1 MIINV
6 FCSLYAAKTND
17 RYIMR
22 PYENGQL
29 YFILPFEIPS
39 QSPKEKALEADITY
53 PTASDSV
60 TMNMSVKSMIE
71 LSVDSFVFEGN
82 HRVVIRD
89 YEPFFVEP
97 EGKLWLHRFSLRFPL
112 NDLMQLFRGGAPL
125 KIVVCTQK
133 DKIEYGWTE
142 KEWKK
147 EQEWMNKILH
157 IIDNNRKIL
166 N

>member
-1 MIINV
+1 MLLV
-6 FCSLYAAKTND
+6 LAVVVCW
-17 RYIMR
+17 
-22 PYENGQL
+22 
-29 YFILPFEIPS
+29 
-39 QSPKEKALEADITY
+39 
-53 PTASDSV
+53 
-60 TMNMSVKSMIE
+60 
-71 LSVDSFVFEGN
+71 VDSFVIEGN
-82 HRVVIRD
+82 HRVVIKD
-89 YEPFFVEP
+89 YETFFVEL

-112 NDLMQLFRGGAPL
+112 NDLMQLYRGGAPL